1 MGDTPWWKNLPTYSD
16 SDNDYG
22 EKFGE
27 NYTVYTSSSS
37 SSLDLTNTI
46 SNNGDGNEII
56 NPAMIDWDTNTPMS
70 LLNQQVMVVLVE
82 LLIILQVNM

>member
-37 SSLDLTNTI
+37 
-46 SNNGDGNEII
+46 
-56 NPAMIDWDTNTPMS
+56 
-70 LLNQQVMVVLVE
+70 
-82 LLIILQVNM
+82 